1 MRKLF
6 FQLARSLGT
15 WLRFCEAVQKVQI
28 WEVSEVDTFSSADGS

>member
-15 WLRFCEAVQKVQI
+15 WLRFCEAVRI